1 MEDVSQI
8 RKDYKKFKLDIES
21 TSDNPFEQFNKWMDD
36 ALNGG
41 FLEPTAFV
49 LSTVSIDNKPSS
61 RVLLLKGIEPDGYIF
76 YTNYES
82 RKGNEL
88 KHNNNAAMLFFWDKF
103 ERQVRIEGKIEKIN
117 REQSQKYFNS
127 RLKFK
132 EKVLNIFDID
142 LLIISYGNL
151 SSNKDVGYNYE
162 MFLKE
167 MNINFL
173 SVCSIIYTF
182 IDFFISKKHGKIAV
196 ITSVAGVRARYSNY
210 IYGVGKGSL
219 ILFLQG
225 LRSNLLE
232 SKIQII
238 DIRPGLVDTPM
249 TKNLKKSFLFASPD
263 RVAKA
268 IVNGINKNK
277 DIIYTPYFWKI
288 VMMVIKLIPEKIFKK
303 LKF

>member
-1 MEDVSQI
+1 MNILIIGGSSLIAQNVAYIYSKDLSNKIILTSRNLDKAKIIAEDLKI
-8 RKDYKKFKLDIES
+8 RTNNQNIF
-21 TSDNPFEQFNKWMDD
+21 
-36 ALNGG
+36 
-41 FLEPTAFV
+41 FLEFNP
-49 LSTVSIDNKPSS
+49 N
-61 RVLLLKGIEPDGYIF
+61 
-76 YTNYES
+76 
-82 RKGNEL
+82 
-88 KHNNNAAMLFFWDKF
+88 
-103 ERQVRIEGKIEKIN
+103 
-117 REQSQKYFNS
+117 YFNS
-127 RLKFK
+127 HLEFK
-132 EKVLNIFDID
+132 EKVLNIFDLD

-162 MFLKE
+162 KFLNE
-167 MNINFL
+167 ININFL

-182 IDFFISKKHGKIAV
+182 IDFFTTKQKGKIAV

-225 LRSNLLE
+225 LRSNLIE
-232 SKIQII
+232 KNVQII

-249 TKNLKKSFLFASPD
+249 TKNIKKSFLFASPEK
-263 RVAKA
+263 VAKD
-268 IVNGINKNK
+268 IVIGISKNK

>member
-1 MEDVSQI
+1 MNILIIGGSSLIAQNVAYIYSKDLSNKIILTSRNLDKAKIIAEDLKI
-8 RKDYKKFKLDIES
+8 RTNNQNIF
-21 TSDNPFEQFNKWMDD
+21 
-36 ALNGG
+36 
-41 FLEPTAFV
+41 FLEFNPN
-49 LSTVSIDNKPSS
+49 D
-61 RVLLLKGIEPDGYIF
+61 
-76 YTNYES
+76 
-82 RKGNEL
+82 
-88 KHNNNAAMLFFWDKF
+88 
-103 ERQVRIEGKIEKIN
+103 
-117 REQSQKYFNS
+117 FNS
-127 RLKFK
+127 HLEFK

-162 MFLKE
+162 KFLNE
-167 MNINFL
+167 ININFL

-182 IDFFISKKHGKIAV
+182 IDFFTTKQKGKIAV

-225 LRSNLLE
+225 LRSNLIE
-232 SKIQII
+232 KNVQII

-249 TKNLKKSFLFASPD
+249 TKNIKKSFLFASPEK
-263 RVAKA
+263 VAKD
-268 IVNGINKNK
+268 IVIGISKNK